1 MLKIGLNGA
10 SGRMGTEILDMI
22 RTEPEKYVLGFAKSN
37 QNKAQNLKGITSF
50 PISHT
55 VDVVI
60 DFSSPESSMEALYWC
75 QHNRVPIVIGTT
87 GFNDLQIKEINNISN
102 DIPIVLS
109 PNMSLSVNVLFS
121 VVKLVSAYLPNAEVE
136 IIESHHRNK
145 KDAPSGT
152 ALRIGRSVAEG
163 RGLDFNLVANYDR
176 VKSSSGIRK
185 PEEIGFAVIRGGD
198 IVGKHTASFILNGE
212 EFNLTSEITNR
223 RSFAA
228 GSLVAAEFIFDKANG
243 LFSMSDVL
251 NIRL

>member
-10 SGRMGTEILDMI
+10 SGRMGTEILSIIKSEQD
-22 RTEPEKYVLGFAKSN
+22 KYILGFAKSQKN
-37 QNKAQNLKGITSF
+37 EAQCLENITSL
-50 PISHT
+50 PVERN

-60 DFSSPESSMEALYWC
+60 DFSSPESSMETLYWC
-75 QHNRVPIVIGTT
+75 KDNRVPIVIGTT
-87 GFNDLQIKEINNISN
+87 GFNDTQVAKIKEISN
-102 DIPIVLS
+102 YIPIVLS
-109 PNMSLSVNVLFS
+109 PNMSLSVNVLFNIA
-121 VVKLVSAYLPNAEVE
+121 KLVGAYLPNAEVE

-152 ALRIGRSVAEG
+152 ALRAGMAVAEG
-163 RGLDFNLVANYDR
+163 RGVDFNLVANYDR
-176 VKSSSGIRK
+176 VKSSDGIRK

-198 IVGKHTASFILNGE
+198 IVGKHTVSFILNGE

-228 GSLVAAEFIFDKANG
+228 GSLVAAEFIWDKQNG

-251 NIRL
+251 NIS